1 MKNSININLDRKQVI
16 ANLNHKRVEFDALLL
31 FSIRRQA
38 ELNEAKEEWKKKTR
52 EAVIF
57 WIQQGDAKVVNSY
70 FSDSER
76 VTSVRVEIPRELDP
90 EPQWNKDTMGEP
102 PRYYQSKIA
111 SIDRTLAILNMCSD
125 DFIKS
130 KAYEDVLEIL
140 L

>member
-16 ANLNHKRVEFDALLL
+16 AKLNHKRVEFDALEQYAL
-31 FSIRRQA
+31 RKEA
-38 ELNEAKEEWKKKTR
+38 ELMVAKEEWKKKLT
-52 EAVIF
+52 ESVIF
-57 WIQQGDAKVVNSY
+57 WIQQGDAKVVSSY
-70 FSDSER
+70 FNDCSL
-76 VTSVRVEIPRELDP
+76 VTSVKVEIPRELEP
-90 EPQWNKDTMGEP
+90 EPKWDNTMGET

-125 DFIKS
+125 DTIKS